1 MASGEGHGEPVTVW
15 EAQGEAEAQTIRAFL
30 VSRGIPA
37 ALRGEAARTVYG
49 FTIDGL
55 GKVESQVAAEQEAE
69 ARDLL
74 RRMEAGEF
82 TLAEDEDPDLG

>member
-1 MASGEGHGEPVTVW
+1 MGGAGDPRDPVTVW

-30 VSRGIPA
+30 EGQGIPA
-37 ALRGEAARTVYG
+37 AFRGESARTVYG
-49 FTIDGL
+49 FTMNGL
-55 GKVESQVAAEQEAE
+55 GKVEIQVPAELADE

-82 TLAEDEDPDLG
+82 TLADDEDPDLG